1 MISSC
6 FPCELSDRPPRGGEV
21 HFRMVVIRVARRQK
35 PFERHLRSKVRSKS
49 IPLRVF
55 RKQPANLLHEF
66 FGHLALFYKAIC
78 ATSQTLVPK
87 RITVQFCKDKNAQF
101 RK

>member
-35 PFERHLRSKVRSKS
+35 SFERHLRMKGSFEVH
-49 IPLRVF
+49 
-55 RKQPANLLHEF
+55 PATCFSETACE
-66 FGHLALFYKAIC
+66 LA
-78 ATSQTLVPK
+78 P
-87 RITVQFCKDKNAQF
+87 
-101 RK
+101 